1 MGMRINTNIA
11 SIEAQRNLKSS
22 SVEQQN
28 EFAKLSSGKRI
39 TKASDDAAGL
49 AISTSLNAQNKGLK
63 QASRSAS
70 DGISMVQVA
79 EGGLNETSNILTR
92 LRELS
97 IQSASDTIGDT
108 ERGYLQKEYSQLT
121 EEVDR
126 IATSS
131 QFNGKHLLRGD
142 SESGVIQIQ
151 VGAYGNKEDSISW
164 DASET
169 DASAKGLGIGSI
181 NIESRDDATES
192 LSGIDEAISK
202 VSGFRSG
209 FGAMQSRLQSA
220 INNIDVQYT
229 NQEAAR
235 SRIEDVDIAE
245 SSAKLASVN
254 VRQAAGT
261 SVLAQANGLS
271 GAALRLIG

>member
-11 SIEAQRNLKSS
+11 SIDAQRNLKSS
-22 SVEQQN
+22 TVEQQA
-28 EFAKLSSGKRI
+28 EFSKLSSGKRI

-49 AISTSLNAQNKGLK
+49 AISNSLNAQNKGLK

-79 EGGLNETSNILTR
+79 EGGLNETSSILTR

-97 IQSASDTIGDT
+97 IQSSSDTIGDT
-108 ERGYLQKEYSQLT
+108 ERGYLQKEYSQLM
-121 EEVDR
+121 EEIDR
-126 IATSS
+126 IAVSS
-131 QFNGKHLLRGD
+131 QFNGKFLLKGD
-142 SESGVIQIQ
+142 SEAGKIQIQ
-151 VGAYGNKEDSISW
+151 VGAYGTPENTISW

-169 DASAKGLGIGSI
+169 DATSDGLGVASVDIM
-181 NIESRDDATES
+181 SRENAADS
-192 LSGIDEAISK
+192 LSTLDEAISK
-202 VSGFRSG
+202 VSGFRAG

-220 INNIDVQYT
+220 INNIDVQYV

-235 SRIEDVDIAE
+235 SRIEDVDVAE
-245 SSAKLASVN
+245 SSAKLASIN

-261 SVLAQANGLS
+261 AVLAQTNSLAGS
-271 GAALRLIG
+271 ALRLVG

>member
-1 MGMRINTNIA
+1 MGMRINTNLP

-22 SVEQQN
+22 SVEQQS

-49 AISTSLNAQNKGLK
+49 AIANSLNAQNKGLK

-79 EGGLNETSNILTR
+79 EGGLNETSSILTR

-108 ERGYLQKEYSQLT
+108 ERGYLQKEYSQLM

-126 IATSS
+126 ISVSS

-142 SESGVIQIQ
+142 SEAGVIQIQ
-151 VGAYGNKEDSISW
+151 VGAYGTPENTISW

-169 DASAKGLGIGSI
+169 DASTDGLGISNI
-181 NIESRDDATES
+181 RIESRDEAADS
-192 LSGIDEAISK
+192 LANIDEAISR
-202 VSGFRSG
+202 VAGFRSG

-220 INNIDVQYT
+220 INNIDVQYV

-245 SSAKLASVN
+245 SSAKLASIN

-261 SVLAQANGLS
+261 SVLSQANGLS